1 MGLYPLWLKLFHSQK
16 VNNLAILPA
25 VSKLIGKFFPL
36 SEPMRMQDLLNTLGM
51 FMHQEWNKVWLFL

>member
-51 FMHQEWNKVWLFL
+51 FMHQEWN